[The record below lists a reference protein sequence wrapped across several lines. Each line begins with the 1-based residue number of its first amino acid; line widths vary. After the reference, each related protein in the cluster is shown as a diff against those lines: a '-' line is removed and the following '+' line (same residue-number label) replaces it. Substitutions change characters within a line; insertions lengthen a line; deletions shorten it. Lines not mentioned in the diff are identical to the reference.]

1 MPDADRL
8 GLYVDVEN
16 LMDIAK
22 EAIVYVFAN
31 WPEELPRPRTL
42 RLYVRGDQV
51 DLWRVWA
58 NDRYP
63 SLEIQVAG
71 VQHYAL
77 QGLKN
82 SADITLA
89 LDAITDLLRNRTT
102 HTAVLSDDSDFVALF
117 IKISQ
122 EIPKRDSGKI
132 PFIWFQT
139 NRSDTRST
147 ILEEFLPP
155 NYVRMVVCSEKK
167 VTATRRQSKS
177 STEQE
182 GNQEELMA
190 KAIIEKTEVGLFK
203 STDCIKLLRQQFPEH
218 SLAKLDHAN
227 FGTQFV
233 KTILP
238 RLERYGVRVSN
249 PGKKPRR
256 YEMTKEAKLKVATT
270 S

>member
-1 MPDADRL
+1 MPDANRL

-22 EAIVYVFAN
+22 EAIVYVFDN
-31 WPEELPRPRTL
+31 WPEELPRPRIL

-58 NDRYP
+58 NDRYH
-63 SLEIQVAG
+63 SLDIQVAG

-77 QGLKN
+77 QGSKN
-82 SADITLA
+82 SADIALA

-122 EIPKRDSGKI
+122 EIPKLDGGKT

-139 NRSDTRST
+139 NRSDTRSS

-155 NYVRMVVCSEKK
+155 NYVRTVVCPEKK

-190 KAIIEKTEVGLFK
+190 QAIIEKIPVGLFK
-203 STDCIKLLRQQFPEH
+203 STECIKLLKQQFPEH
-218 SLAKLDHAN
+218 PLTKLDHAT

-233 KTILP
+233 KTIWP
-238 RLERYGVRVSN
+238 ILERYGVREPN
-249 PGKKPRR
+249 PSKKPRR
-256 YEMTKEAKLKVATT
+256 YEMTEEAKHKVAVT